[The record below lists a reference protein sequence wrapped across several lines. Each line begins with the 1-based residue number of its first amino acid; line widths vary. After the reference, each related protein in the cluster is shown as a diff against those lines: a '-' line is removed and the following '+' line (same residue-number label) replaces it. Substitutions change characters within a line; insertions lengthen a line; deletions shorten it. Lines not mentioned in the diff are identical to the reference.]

1 MPLIMPGVYIDN
13 RDNAFEKEESYYLE
27 FQVISALVS
36 LGNIINKEPEYSMFN
51 NKCQYYH
58 YCCDHLLF
66 SMGQIANRFIIKRKD
81 RGIIL
86 ERKNANINNFLFSS
100 EKFPILSDKK
110 ARNVIEHI
118 EEYNQK
124 VIQKNHGVGGF
135 NLIDVDVSDDVV
147 KTLIE
152 NRSTHPYTLNLMNAE
167 LLITWDENEIT
178 IKLEELKEEL
188 IQLRENVNAFLRM
201 IN

>member
-1 MPLIMPGVYIDN
+1 
-13 RDNAFEKEESYYLE
+13 
-27 FQVISALVS
+27 
-36 LGNIINKEPEYSMFN
+36 
-51 NKCQYYH
+51 
-58 YCCDHLLF
+58 
-66 SMGQIANRFIIKRKD
+66 MGQIANRFIIKRKD

-135 NLIDVDVSDDVV
+135 NLIDADVSDDVV